1 MSPAKNIFSMGPDLE
16 RLKNFNG
23 IYISP
28 ESALKRPVVK
38 KKPSTGGVDIRYK
51 MRDLEFASA
60 MTSDDFFFSG
70 GTSSGPSKS
79 NTS

>member
-1 MSPAKNIFSMGPDLE
+1 MGADLE

-28 ESALKRPVVK
+28 ESAIKRPVAK
-38 KKPSTGGVDIRYK
+38 KKPTGVDIRYK

-60 MTSDDFFFSG
+60 IS
-70 GTSSGPSKS
+70 
-79 NTS
+79 

>member
-1 MSPAKNIFSMGPDLE
+1 MGADLE

-28 ESALKRPVVK
+28 ESTIKKPVAK
-38 KKPSTGGVDIRYK
+38 KKPSNGVDIRYK

-60 MTSDDFFFSG
+60 ISQDDFFFSG
-70 GTSSGPSKS
+70 GSAPAPSKS
-79 NTS
+79 NSS

>member
-1 MSPAKNIFSMGPDLE
+1 MGPDLE

-28 ESALKRPVVK
+28 DQSKTPVIK
-38 KKPSTGGVDIRYK
+38 KKSGGVDLRYK

-60 MTSDDFFFSG
+60 MTSDDFFFTEENSQKNS
-70 GTSSGPSKS
+70 TERSKS
-79 NTS
+79 QF

>member
-1 MSPAKNIFSMGPDLE
+1 MGPDLE

-28 ESALKRPVVK
+28 DQGKKVIIK
-38 KKPSTGGVDIRYK
+38 KKPGGVDLRYK
-51 MRDLEFASA
+51 MKDLEFASA

-70 GTSSGPSKS
+70 D
-79 NTS
+79 

>member
-1 MSPAKNIFSMGPDLE
+1 MGPDLE

-28 ESALKRPVVK
+28 ESAIKRPVSK
-38 KKPSTGGVDIRYK
+38 KKPNTGVDIRYK

-60 MTSDDFFFSG
+60 MS
-70 GTSSGPSKS
+70 
-79 NTS
+79 

>member
-1 MSPAKNIFSMGPDLE
+1 MGADLE

-28 ESALKRPVVK
+28 ESTIKKPVAK
-38 KKPSTGGVDIRYK
+38 KKPSNGVDIRYK

-60 MTSDDFFFSG
+60 IS
-70 GTSSGPSKS
+70 
-79 NTS
+79 